1 MMKTKI
7 CGITN
12 LQGALF
18 SITAGAWAL
27 GFNFYKPSK
36 RYIEKSIAT
45 QIIEQLPQSILK
57 VGIFIDKSSEE
68 IAAIMNES
76 GLDLAQVYKDYNTPL
91 SMKKNM
97 ILSLRPHH
105 LGDLPDNKILNQ
117 YGYLLIDAPGTSGGL
132 YGGTGHK
139 AQWDVACILARDYR
153 LILAGGLNP
162 GNVQEAIETVHP
174 FAVDVASGTEYSPGI
189 KNHSL
194 IKQFLEKVQYES

>member
-12 LQGALF
+12 LQDALF
-18 SITAGAWAL
+18 SITAGAFAL

-36 RYIEKSIAT
+36 RYVEKSIAKE
-45 QIIEQLPQSILK
+45 IIRKLPQSILK
-57 VGIFIDKSSEE
+57 VGIFIDESIEE
-68 IAAIMNES
+68 IAAIMNEA
-76 GLDLAQVYKDYNTPL
+76 GLDLAQVYKEYNAPL

-105 LGDLPDNKILNQ
+105 LSDLPDHKVLNQ
-117 YGYLLIDAPGTSGGL
+117 YGYLLIDAPGTSSGL

-139 AQWDVACILARDYR
+139 AHWDVACTLARDYR

-162 GNVQEAIETVHP
+162 RNVHKAIEAVHP
-174 FAVDVASGTEYSPGI
+174 FAVDVASGVEYSPGI

-194 IKQFLEKVQYES
+194 MKQFFEKVPYER